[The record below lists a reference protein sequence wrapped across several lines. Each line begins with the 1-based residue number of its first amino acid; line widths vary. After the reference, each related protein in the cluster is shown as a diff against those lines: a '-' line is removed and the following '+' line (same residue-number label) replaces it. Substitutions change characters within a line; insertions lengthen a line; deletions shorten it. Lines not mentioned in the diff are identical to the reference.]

1 MAKKKHQG
9 HYCKVCGVIKS
20 NESFSG
26 KGHKNHICKKCAQL
40 PEEVRQ
46 RMMCENAM
54 PFSSIEEIDDKLVLL
69 EEDVDY
75 MDFDAIPP
83 KTYDSIRY
91 TKLNNGEKTFFRQI
105 VQTLVIEF
113 WDSKR
118 QIPDGGEVNQIMN
131 TATRRFEER
140 INSSIKNDKDLRR
153 IVQSMIVP
161 TINKQL
167 RRENRKANEG

>member
-1 MAKKKHQG
+1 
-9 HYCKVCGVIKS
+9 
-20 NESFSG
+20 
-26 KGHKNHICKKCAQL
+26 
-40 PEEVRQ
+40 
-46 RMMCENAM
+46 MCENAM

-105 VQTLVIEF
+105 VQTLVIEY
-113 WDSKR
+113 WDSKK

-140 INSSIKNDKDLRR
+140 INSSVKNDNNSSVKNDKDLRR

-167 RRENRKANEG
+167 SRENRKANEG